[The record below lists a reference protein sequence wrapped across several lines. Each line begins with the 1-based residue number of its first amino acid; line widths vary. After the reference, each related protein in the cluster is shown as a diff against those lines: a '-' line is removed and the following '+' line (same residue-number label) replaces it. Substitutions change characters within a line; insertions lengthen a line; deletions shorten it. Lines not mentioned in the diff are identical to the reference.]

1 MVQKGREWS
10 TVLAIAPLGTKGRSF
25 QPYIKGLDEQLFLL
39 YLVYFRNRHF
49 IFHSNKLM
57 FPCSLIYLGRVTLVT
72 SVYKERRAGEQEE
85 GEKHRHDLLGR
96 GDSLYLYNIFLL
108 TSNVTHT
115 ICLEPLSK
123 CEFVTEEM
131 SRNN

>member
-1 MVQKGREWS
+1 MFS
-10 TVLAIAPLGTKGRSF
+10 YLLG
-25 QPYIKGLDEQLFLL
+25 E
-39 YLVYFRNRHF
+39 
-49 IFHSNKLM
+49 SN
-57 FPCSLIYLGRVTLVT
+57 LVT

-85 GEKHRHDLLGR
+85 GEKHRHGLLGR